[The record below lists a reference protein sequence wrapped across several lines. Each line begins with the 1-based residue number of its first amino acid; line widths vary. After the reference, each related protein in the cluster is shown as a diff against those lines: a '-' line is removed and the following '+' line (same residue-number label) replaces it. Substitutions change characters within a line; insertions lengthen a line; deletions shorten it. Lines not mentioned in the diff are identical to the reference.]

1 MLRISLILGAI
12 AALADVAGG
21 FVLVRAKGVERF
33 LRYFV
38 ALGAG
43 FLMATAVLEMMP
55 ESLKQSQS
63 LAPVLIM
70 SGYCVVHLL
79 EHTINAHFHY
89 GEETHIS
96 EFVSHRTGYSV
107 RASLRLA
114 LFLGLLV
121 VPAIAMFHWM
131 TIVLN
136 AGNSYERA
144 RALDIFNPSS
154 LGIIGWIF
162 LFLAFLNRPKKGKE
176 LFLAF
181 LNRPKKGEEI
191 QTSEFVSHRTGY
203 SVLVGLSVHALF
215 DGVAIGSG
223 FVISNWLGW
232 LIFLAIFLHK
242 APEGFTM
249 ASVML
254 ASGRSRAAAFYSA
267 VVLAAATLAGVLV
280 IGVSPSLVLYGLP
293 LSAGVALY
301 VAATDL
307 VPEVNRE
314 PGIRMALVF
323 FAGVGG
329 FLLLRLLLPA
339 L

>member
-1 MLRISLILGAI
+1 MLKLSLLLGTI

-21 FVLVRAKGVERF
+21 FVLVRAKGVERY

-43 FLMATAVLEMMP
+43 FLIATAILEMMP
-55 ESLKQSQS
+55 EGLRLSPRLG
-63 LAPVLIM
+63 PVLIM
-70 SGYCVVHLL
+70 GGYCVVHLL

-89 GEETHIS
+89 GEETHHDEFIS
-96 EFVSHRTGYSV
+96 RHTG
-107 RASLRLA
+107 
-114 LFLGLLV
+114 
-121 VPAIAMFHWM
+121 
-131 TIVLN
+131 N
-136 AGNSYERA
+136 
-144 RALDIFNPSS
+144 
-154 LGIIGWIF
+154 
-162 LFLAFLNRPKKGKE
+162 
-176 LFLAF
+176 
-181 LNRPKKGEEI
+181 
-191 QTSEFVSHRTGY
+191 

-223 FVISNWLGW
+223 FALQEWLGW
-232 LIFLAIFLHK
+232 LIFLAILLHK

-254 ASGRSRAAAFYSA
+254 ASGRSRAVALSSAAA
-267 VVLAAATLAGVLV
+267 LAAATLAGVLV
-280 IGVSPSLVLYGLP
+280 IGLVPRLVLYGLP
-293 LSAGVALY
+293 ISAGVALY
-301 VAATDL
+301 VGATDL

-323 FAGVGG
+323 FAGVGA